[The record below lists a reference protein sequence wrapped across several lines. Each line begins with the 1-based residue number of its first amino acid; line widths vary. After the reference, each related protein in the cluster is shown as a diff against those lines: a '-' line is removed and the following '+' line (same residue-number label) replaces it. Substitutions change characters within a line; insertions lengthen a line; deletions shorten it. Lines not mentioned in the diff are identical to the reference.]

1 MTTRAILPGL
11 SDRQVERLVEL
22 ARPLEI
28 SKREVFLERLGFL
41 LRGCGPD
48 LFRCPIRVGVAA
60 RDAAADA
67 NEAGGVKD

>member
-41 LRGCGPD
+41 LRGCRPD
-48 LFRCPIRVGVAA
+48 LSDARFELALQRAMLRLTQTKPAA
-60 RDAAADA
+60 
-67 NEAGGVKD
+67 